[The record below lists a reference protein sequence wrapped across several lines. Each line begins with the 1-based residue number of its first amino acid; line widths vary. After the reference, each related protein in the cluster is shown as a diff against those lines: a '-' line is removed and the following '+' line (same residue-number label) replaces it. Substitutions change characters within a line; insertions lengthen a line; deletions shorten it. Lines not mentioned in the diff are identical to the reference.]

1 MIYFIQAGEDGPVKI
16 GRAKD
21 PVARLA
27 GLQTGSSES
36 LHIRAVLDEPDHV
49 ETRLHDVLKS
59 ARLKGEWFS
68 TGVLT
73 LCVMACAMAGF
84 AYGPAAVVVQAD
96 GVCPECE
103 RFRLQTLDRMRR
115 YRARKR
121 DGFDRT
127 AYQREYMREYRKRK
141 KS

>member
-27 GLQTGSSES
+27 GLQTGSSER
-36 LHIRAVLDEPDHV
+36 LYIRAVLDEPD
-49 ETRLHDVLKS
+49 ECEEYLHDILDAV
-59 ARLKGEWFS
+59 RVKGEWFRIEMS
-68 TGVLT
+68 T

-84 AYGPAAVVVQAD
+84 VYRPNCMGGPNVIELPA
-96 GVCPECE
+96 EC
-103 RFRLQTLDRMRR
+103 RSGR
-115 YRARKR
+115 
-121 DGFDRT
+121 GFDRT

-141 KS
+141 KEG